1 MITFCIIIP
10 TYNQLPL
17 LKRALESVLH
27 QQGADYGYVRSNAYT
42 FANGKT
48 LTLTVRPL
56 QQGIYRGKL
65 VELHHGNGQITV
77 PEAVQNGGQMTYTF
91 STDHINV
98 MSSGNDHTLLLNAFF
113 DLVPVAA
120 KFRLNA
126 KTGIEY
132 NVYFN
137 GVKQDQY
144 TVTTT
149 TGDQDVIVPFGK
161 TVKVEAHTVLV
172 NGKEGYAIT
181 NETKGSF
188 DLVDDSTRTKSQM
201 AVKEV
206 YVTDGMTSEA
216 LQTEIG
222 TQPTATKLYYRVTV
236 QQARGDYSVN
246 ISYYNQN
253 AEYVTSTASNST
265 FSRTSMECY
274 VWQGNPVITY
284 ADDVGSSYKEATTN
298 ATMDY
303 ANSQITI
310 TDNNAVITVG
320 GYASM
325 TINNFPANTKVY
337 VTIGDSPETEV
348 DLYTRTK
355 LVPYNYDE
363 ATGTD
368 VKVTVMS
375 RDTDGKRYCMS
386 DINEHNKKGYDIEE
400 GMIATKTATLHNS
413 VSELTDSLIP
423 LPTPVRCYPVKID
436 AKAGGKVKVR
446 WADTA
451 YDGYISNR
459 IIADEEDYCLVD
471 DTTFS
476 IEAIPNDGYTFKN
489 WNLDDSLDN
498 RCLTETVSDSILSSY
513 EAYFVK
519 EHTLTVTATTGG
531 SVTVS
536 GPGITG
542 NDTVAA
548 GETKTYTVRND
559 ATNKI
564 FTLSA
569 EAADENH
576 FVEWSGALTGITA
589 ADQTVTMDGDKTV
602 TASFEANGITVT
614 LDTSR
619 SLDNS
624 GKKWSTDDPS
634 LYVRYSKAD
643 NDGDNGYI
651 KMTKNSTDNYSA
663 LIPNGYTKVIFI
675 KSNDG
680 NAPDSNWTN
689 VDKQAPTGNDRYTIS
704 ETDKDWVIVG
714 WNKAIKKATTTVNF
728 WLNGQ
733 DWTADSAGI
742 YIYYFNS
749 DYDNGWI
756 EMDYTSGTGA
766 QSRYSAVVPAGYENI
781 KFVRTNGSGNYGWG
795 ANVVWNETNNC
806 SIAPGTTSSF
816 KLNNFTTAVIE

>member
-1 MITFCIIIP
+1 MAGSNEITPITSVEDGGQII
-10 TYNQLPL
+10 
-17 LKRALESVLH
+17 
-27 QQGADYGYVRSNAYT
+27 YT
-42 FANGKT
+42 FNKDH
-48 LTLTVRPL
+48 
-56 QQGIYRGKL
+56 I
-65 VELHHGNGQITV
+65 
-77 PEAVQNGGQMTYTF
+77 PEA
-91 STDHINV
+91 D
-98 MSSGNDHTLLLNAFF
+98 GNTLKFKAYF
-113 DLVPVAA
+113 DPTPVAA
-120 KFRLNA
+120 KFTLA
-126 KTGIEY
+126 PKHGIEFK
-132 NVYFN
+132 VYFDDGAAPVYTVN
-137 GVKQDQY
+137 ETTGAKEVIAPYGTKIRVEAQTILNDGREGY
-144 TVTTT
+144 YLIATGNFTEYEDAARTKSNSAYREVTVTT
-149 TGDQDVIVPFGK
+149 GM
-161 TVKVEAHTVLV
+161 
-172 NGKEGYAIT
+172 T
-181 NETKGSF
+181 NEELAAKFNS
-188 DLVDDSTRTKSQM
+188 L
-201 AVKEV
+201 
-206 YVTDGMTSEA
+206 
-216 LQTEIG
+216 
-222 TQPTATKLYYRVTV
+222 PTANPLYYSVAV
-236 QQARGDYSVN
+236 QQARGTYGATLNYTGANSITDSTETAKTTVLSHSASDSSATAN
-246 ISYYNQN
+246 IL
-253 AEYVTSTASNST
+253 
-265 FSRTSMECY
+265 
-274 VWQGNPVITY
+274 VWQGNPVITLSNTSGNY
-284 ADDVGSSYKEATTN
+284 VLTAGTNTSVSGDTITVADTGAVVSIGGFATLTLSPVANATTVVN
-298 ATMDY
+298 VNGTDT
-303 ANSQITI
+303 TI
-310 TDNNAVITVG
+310 TT
-320 GYASM
+320 
-325 TINNFPANTKVY
+325 ANPVVY
-337 VTIGDSPETEV
+337 
-348 DLYTRTK
+348 
-355 LVPYNYDE
+355 VPYNFDE
-363 ATGTD
+363 TTGTD

-451 YDGYISNR
+451 YDGHISNR

-471 DTTFS
+471 DTTFF

-489 WNLDDSLDN
+489 WNLDDSLDS

-576 FVEWSGALTGITA
+576 FVEWSGALTGTTA

-624 GKKWSTDDPS
+624 GNKWSTGDPS

-675 KSNDG
+675 RSNDG
-680 NAPDSNWTN
+680 NAPNSNWSN
-689 VDKQAPTGNDRYTIS
+689 VSNQAPPPGDDRYTIS

-714 WNKAIKKATTTVNF
+714 WTKAIKKATTTVNF

-749 DYDNGWI
+749 NYDNGWI
-756 EMDYTSGTGA
+756 EMNHTSGTGD

-816 KLNNFTTAVIE
+816 KLNEFTSAGTE